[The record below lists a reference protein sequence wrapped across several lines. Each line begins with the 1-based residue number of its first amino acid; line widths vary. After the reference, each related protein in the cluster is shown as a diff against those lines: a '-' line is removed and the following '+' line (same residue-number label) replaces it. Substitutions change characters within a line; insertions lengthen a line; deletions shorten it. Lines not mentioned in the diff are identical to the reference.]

1 MAKRKIL
8 IDCDPGHDDAVAL
21 LFAARH
27 LDLVGVTTVH
37 GNTSLANTT
46 RNALARQF
54 YEEVL
59 RPGADLAGVPV

>member
-1 MAKRKIL
+1 MAKRNIL
-8 IDCDPGHDDAVAL
+8 IDRDPGHDDAIAL
-21 LFAARH
+21 LFAGWH
-27 LDLVGVTTVH
+27 LDLVGVTTAL
-37 GNTSLANTT
+37 GTSLANTT